1 MAGCDGYGGES
12 WIRGMISAAGD
23 LWWHGGTVAYSSGSP
38 EKVAADPMSKSVRL
52 VGLGPKSDEYIFC
65 SQTCDTRLP

>member
-23 LWWHGGTVAYSSGSP
+23 LVWHGGTVASSFGSP
-38 EKVAADPMSKSVRL
+38 DKVATSTMGKSVRL
-52 VGLGPKSDEYIFC
+52 VGLGTQI
-65 SQTCDTRLP
+65 R